1 MNKILSKLTILT
13 YWQEED
19 CYECG
24 DDVAAAVEARVAEG
38 NAAPVLEMLVPAPA
52 HDGSCSTDTTVQY
65 STAHD
70 GSCSTDSSV
79 YQYTSITECTNYCIS
94 IMY

>member
-19 CYECG
+19 CYEGG

-38 NAAPVLEMLVPAPA
+38 DAAPVLELLVPAPA
-52 HDGSCSTDTTVQY
+52 HDGSCSTD
-65 STAHD
+65 ST
-70 GSCSTDSSV
+70 V